1 MFRSFFPRPTPF
13 FASAFIWT
21 LLAIV
26 FWLAGGERWLLHL
39 TGISSEVPISAARF
53 WSPNFLLFY
62 AYYALCVGLFAAFW
76 YIYSPHRWQRWSIL
90 GTALII
96 FVTWFQVE
104 VSVAINAWYQPF
116 YDLIQKALTAPN
128 TVPLEK
134 FYSGSGVFLGIALI
148 GVTVAVLNNFFVS
161 HYVFRWRTAM
171 NEYYMAHWQQLRHI
185 EGAAQRVQEDT
196 MRFASTLEDMGTSF
210 INAIMT
216 LFAFLPV
223 LIVLSPH
230 VPELPLIGHVPYGLV
245 FAAIGWALFGTLVL
259 GVVGIKLP
267 GLQFKNQRVE
277 AAYRKELVYGED
289 DAERA
294 RPHTVVELF
303 SAVRRNYFRLYFH
316 YTYFNVVRI
325 LYLQVDAVFGLVML
339 FPTLAAGAITF
350 GLMQQ
355 ITNVFE
361 QVRSSFQYLITSWT
375 TLVELMSIYK
385 RLRSFER
392 EVDNQEFVPVAS
404 HGH

>member
-116 YDLIQKALTAPN
+116 FDLIQKALTAPN

>member
-13 FASAFIWT
+13 FVSAFIWT

-116 YDLIQKALTAPN
+116 FDLIQKALTAPN

-134 FYSGSGVFLGIALI
+134 FYSSSGVFLGIALI

-223 LIVLSPH
+223 LIALSPH
-230 VPELPLIGHVPYGLV
+230 VQELPLIGHVPYGLV

>member
-13 FASAFIWT
+13 FISAFIWT

-39 TGISSEVPISAARF
+39 TDISSEVPISAARF

-116 YDLIQKALTAPN
+116 FDLIQKALTAPN

-134 FYSGSGVFLGIALI
+134 FYSSSGVFLGIALI

-223 LIVLSPH
+223 LIALSPH

>member
-116 YDLIQKALTAPN
+116 FDLIQKALTAPN

-134 FYSGSGVFLGIALI
+134 FYSSSGVFLGIALI

-223 LIVLSPH
+223 LIALSPH
-230 VPELPLIGHVPYGLV
+230 VQELPLIGHVPYGLV

>member
-116 YDLIQKALTAPN
+116 FDLIQKALTAPN

-134 FYSGSGVFLGIALI
+134 FYSSSGVFLGIALI

-185 EGAAQRVQEDT
+185 EGAAQRVQEDA

-223 LIVLSPH
+223 LIALSPH

>member
-53 WSPNFLLFY
+53 WCPNFLLFY
-62 AYYALCVGLFAAFW
+62 AYYALCVALFAGFW
-76 YIYSPHRWQRWSIL
+76 FIYSPHRWQRWSVL

-223 LIVLSPH
+223 LIALSPH

>member
-21 LLAIV
+21 LIAIV

-53 WSPNFLLFY
+53 WCPNFLLFY
-62 AYYALCVGLFAAFW
+62 AYYALCVGLFAGFW
-76 YIYSPHRWQRWSIL
+76 FIYSPHRWQRWSVL

-289 DAERA
+289 DTERA
-294 RPHTVVELF
+294 RPHTVAELF
-303 SAVRRNYFRLYFH
+303 GAVRRNYFRLYFH